1 MYMYISD
8 LNFTLNFFYK
18 VDITKISFVV
28 VMLCNVHDI
37 LTIFF
42 FFQIIYTYI
51 KDLKT
56 ILVTQLDIQ

>member
-8 LNFTLNFFYK
+8 LNFTLNFIYK
-18 VDITKISFVV
+18 VDITKISCVV
-28 VMLCNVHDI
+28 VMLCNVRDV

-51 KDLKT
+51 KYLKT
-56 ILVTQLDIQ
+56 ILATQLDIQ